1 MSFGANV
8 AVIVSSTILAVAG
21 LYHMLGIFFYSREEG
36 TVICTEMKALR
47 EDVRRVD
54 EKLDRLR
61 EKP

>member
-1 MSFGANV
+1 
-8 AVIVSSTILAVAG
+8 
-21 LYHMLGIFFYSREEG
+21 MLGIFFYSREEG